1 MRRTSLIVIASCLL
15 ASFTAAQDSRPAGD
29 GPKVTVPTFAN
40 ATCPAMGKPAKP
52 DLFVETDHGRV
63 YICCKMCIKKVEADK
78 EGMYKK
84 AYPTAKPV
92 GNKTCPSSGHELD
105 KKAATV
111 TIQGHEIGLC
121 CNDCSKPLLE
131 NSQIWLAKLTNP
143 KVNDVGNTT
152 DPTNGKPV
160 ANNAFVL
167 IGDDLVHLSSQ
178 DSVEAVKKDPK
189 AALAKAKEGKS
200 GEKKEAEKK
209 GGPHDA
215 GGCCSGKG
223 SDDEGGSCCS
233 GGSKAKAIAESRP
246 SK

>member
-15 ASFTAAQDSRPAGD
+15 ASFAAAQESRPAGD
-29 GPKVTVPTFAN
+29 GMKVTVPTFAN
-40 ATCPAMGKPAKP
+40 ATCPAMGKPTKP

-63 YICCKMCIKKVEADK
+63 YVCCKMCIKKVENDK
-78 EGMYKK
+78 DGMYKK
-84 AYPTAKPV
+84 AYPNAKPV
-92 GNKTCPSSGHELD
+92 GNKTCPSSGEALE

-121 CNDCSKPLLE
+121 CNDCSKAVLE

-143 KVNDVGNTT
+143 KVTDVGNTT
-152 DPTNGKPV
+152 DPIDGKPV

-178 DSVEAVKKDPK
+178 ENVAAVTKDPK

-200 GEKKEAEKK
+200 GEKKKEAEKK
-209 GGPHDA
+209 GGPHEA
-215 GGCCSGKG
+215 GGCCAGKDSG
-223 SDDEGGSCCS
+223 DEGGCCAT
-233 GGSKAKAIAESRP
+233 KAKALTESRP
-246 SK
+246 AK